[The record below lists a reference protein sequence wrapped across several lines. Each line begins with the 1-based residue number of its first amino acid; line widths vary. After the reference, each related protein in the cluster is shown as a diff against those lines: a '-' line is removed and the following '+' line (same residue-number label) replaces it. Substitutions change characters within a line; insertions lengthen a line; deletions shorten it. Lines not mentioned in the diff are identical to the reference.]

1 MKQTI
6 EVRLTTDKSRE
17 ELIKLLEDNGCVV
30 SYADVKNV
38 SWEDI
43 WEGFEQ

>member
-6 EVRLTTDKSRE
+6 QIRLTTDKSRE
-17 ELIKLLEDNGCVV
+17 ELIKLLEDNGCTV
-30 SYADVKNV
+30 SYVDIKNV
-38 SWEDI
+38 SWEEV